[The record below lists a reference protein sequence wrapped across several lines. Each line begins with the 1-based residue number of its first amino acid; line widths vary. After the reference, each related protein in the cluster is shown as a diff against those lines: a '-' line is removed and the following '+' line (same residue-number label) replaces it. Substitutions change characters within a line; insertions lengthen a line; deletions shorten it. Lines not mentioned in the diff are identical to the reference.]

1 MTPWK
6 AEVGHVRR
14 FRLGSD
20 ENRVSQCCSQNTGAS
35 ECATRSP
42 CLSQICFNFLT
53 FFFACKRLLISIH
66 YSVLQRHHE
75 YWFALFSNHIRV
87 WITKLNN
94 RSQTIAIET
103 GVSATKKKRIFRHST
118 KQNQPPAL
126 AQKLLE
132 SFDFLAQQPNWK
144 TNTSCGGGVG
154 PSCGSGHEN
163 CVVPFKVATYW
174 FVTGGCYQ

>member
-87 WITKLNN
+87 WLTKLNN

-103 GVSATKKKRIFRHST
+103 SVSATKKENFSPLYKTESTTSFGPKASRIFRLLGT
-118 KQNQPPAL
+118 A
-126 AQKLLE
+126 AKLK
-132 SFDFLAQQPNWK
+132 N
-144 TNTSCGGGVG
+144 N
-154 PSCGSGHEN
+154 H
-163 CVVPFKVATYW
+163 
-174 FVTGGCYQ
+174 